1 MKQTMWL
8 IDHIS
13 EVDFERLVVG
23 SSSTIHRLDARV
35 KLIGAFA
42 LIFCI
47 ISMKQPLIPLFIFCA
62 ATLICFGI
70 KMPLRTYLKRLILLP
85 FTIALIVL
93 IVVMF
98 THGGEHQV
106 ASFFGWPI
114 YHESCSFAVLLFARI
129 IASIS
134 VLSVFVA
141 TTEVMAVTEAMYWFK
156 MPKVMVDLAV
166 MMLRYI
172 HLLSG
177 ESVRM
182 YRAQA
187 SRCGFSGRLGY
198 KQKLKNLSTISG
210 SLILR
215 ALKRGER
222 VYVAMLSRGYTT
234 DSKITEI
241 EPLSVKNAL
250 FCVTIIVLSV
260 LLVIVDHIWL
270 GVGTC
275 L

>member
-1 MKQTMWL
+1 MRL
-8 IDHIS
+8 INYAQ

-42 LIFCI
+42 LIFSI
-47 ISMKQPLIPLFIFCA
+47 ISMKQPLIPFFIFCA
-62 ATLICFGI
+62 ATVICFGI
-70 KMPLRTYLKRLILLP
+70 KMPLKIYLKRLVLLP
-85 FTIALIVL
+85 FSVAVVVL
-93 IVVMF
+93 VVVIF
-98 THGGEHQV
+98 TYGGEHQV
-106 ASFFGWPI
+106 SSFFGLPI
-114 YHESCSFAVLLFARI
+114 YQESCSFAVLLFARI

-134 VLSVFVA
+134 VLSVFIA
-141 TTEVMAVTEAMYWFK
+141 TTEVMAVTEAMQWFK
-156 MPKVMVDLAV
+156 VPKVMVDLAV

-187 SRCGFSGRLGY
+187 SRCGFSSRLGY
-198 KQKLKNLSTISG
+198 KRKLNNLSTIAG

-222 VYVAMLSRGYTT
+222 VYAAMLSRGYTI
-234 DSKITEI
+234 DSQLTEI

-250 FCVTIIVLSV
+250 FCVIIIVFSV

-270 GVGTC
+270 GAGTG

>member
-1 MKQTMWL
+1 MKQTMQL
-8 IDHIS
+8 IDYIA

-23 SSSTIHRLDARV
+23 SSSAIHRLDARV

-47 ISMKQPLIPLFIFCA
+47 ISMKHPHIPLFIFCA

-70 KMPLRTYLKRLILLP
+70 KMPLKTYLKRLILLP

-93 IVVMF
+93 VVVIF
-98 THGGEHQV
+98 TYGGEHQV

-114 YHESCSFAVLLFARI
+114 YHESCSFAFLLFARI

-141 TTEVMAVTEAMYWFK
+141 TTEVMVVTEAMYWFK
-156 MPKVMVDLAV
+156 VPKVMVDLAV

-172 HLLSG
+172 HLLSV

-187 SRCGFSGRLGY
+187 SRCGFSSRLGY
-198 KQKLKNLSTISG
+198 KQKLNNLSTISG

-222 VYVAMLSRGYTT
+222 VYAAMLSRGYTI
-234 DSKITEI
+234 DSKLTEI
-241 EPLSVKNAL
+241 EPLSIKNAL
-250 FCVTIIVLSV
+250 FCVIIIAVSV
-260 LLVIVDHIWL
+260 LLVIVDRVWL
-270 GVGTC
+270 VAGTG

>member
-1 MKQTMWL
+1 MRL
-8 IDHIS
+8 INYVQ

-23 SSSTIHRLDARV
+23 SSSAIHRLDARV

-47 ISMKQPLIPLFIFCA
+47 ISMKHPLIPLFIFCA
-62 ATLICFGI
+62 AALICFGI
-70 KMPLRTYLKRLILLP
+70 KMPRRIYLKRLVLLP
-85 FTIALIVL
+85 FSVATVVL
-93 IVVMF
+93 VVIIF
-98 THGGEHQV
+98 TYGGEHQV
-106 ASFFGWPI
+106 ASFFGLPI

-141 TTEVMAVTEAMYWFK
+141 TTQVLEATETMQWFK
-156 MPKVMVDLAV
+156 VPKVMVDLAV

-172 HLLSG
+172 HLLSV
-177 ESVRM
+177 ESVKM

-187 SRCGFSGRLGY
+187 SRCGFSQQIGY
-198 KQKLKNLSTISG
+198 KQKLKNLSTIAG

-222 VYVAMLSRGYTT
+222 VYAAMLSRGYTV
-234 DSKITEI
+234 DSQLTEI
-241 EPLSVKNAL
+241 EPLSIKNAL
-250 FCVTIIVLSV
+250 FCVIIIAVSV
-260 LLVIVDHIWL
+260 LLVIVDRIWL
-270 GVGTC
+270 GAWTS